1 MALFLPG
8 VPRYGGG
15 MSKHPDRDDADLIR
29 NPAAPDP
36 LAEIYRE
43 MVTPDVEEMNEHA
56 DRLAEESRTEPDNL

>member
-1 MALFLPG
+1 
-8 VPRYGGG
+8 